1 MSGGRPMP
9 NISRDLVPYEYGAPW
24 LDEQSIDMLEAKSGA
39 FGFTPEEE
47 AILLGGGVPSAA
59 GIFVGPEQAKLV
71 SAAWACRRVISED
84 VAKMP
89 RALKRISYDAQQRRR
104 AAVDRAHPV
113 AHVLERPNEWMTG
126 MEFFEWLVGV
136 ATFHEGA
143 YALITRDEY
152 GRVQELLPLIPG
164 SVTCDHVPGS
174 RWELIYRVSGY
185 GDTIVAE
192 PGQLLK
198 LRGPLRDD
206 YLRGQS
212 VSHLAREA
220 IGLAAALEQS
230 QARFHGDDM
239 RPSGGILTAKA
250 VGLTADQRKE
260 IKTQWESQ
268 YRRGGEG
275 GIAVMD
281 GDWDFKATNPTS
293 ADSQV
298 IENRKFQI
306 EEVCRF
312 FRVFPQ
318 IIGHSQGSVGYNG
331 HEQLLN
337 AHGEHSLLPWVLR
350 LEQACERDLLTEEEY
365 RDGYRV
371 DIDQDATK
379 RGTLSDRVNAYD
391 KAVKIYKTPNEIRA
405 EEGLDPIDDPAM
417 DRVQLQANNTGMLP
431 RGAEPHAD
439 AVTGRIADLE
449 STITKQFDAARASVA
464 QELDARL
471 LPRR

>member
-1 MSGGRPMP
+1 MNNRASAP
-9 NISRDLVPYEYGAPW
+9 VPYEYGAPW
-24 LDEQSIDMLEAKSGA
+24 LDDAAMEIIDTKAGV
-39 FGFTPEEE
+39 GFSPEEE
-47 AILLGGGVPSAA
+47 AILMGGSIPSAA

-84 VAKMP
+84 IAKMP
-89 RALKRISYDAQQRRR
+89 RALKRISRDVQNRRR
-104 AAVDRAHPV
+104 TEILYDHPV
-113 AHVLERPNEWMTG
+113 AHVLDRPNEWMTG

-136 ATFHEGA
+136 ACFHEGA
-143 YALITRDEY
+143 YALITRDDW
-152 GRVQELLPLIPG
+152 GRVMELLPLMPG
-164 SVTCDHVPGS
+164 AVTCEHVPGS
-174 RWELIYRVSGY
+174 RWELIYRISGY
-185 GDTIVAE
+185 GETIIPA

-206 YLRGQS
+206 YVRGQS
-212 VSHLAREA
+212 VAHAAREA
-220 IGLAAALEQS
+220 IGLASALEQS
-230 QARFHGDDM
+230 QARFHADDM
-239 RPSGGILTAKA
+239 RPSGGILTSKA
-250 VGLTADQRKE
+250 TGLDPKQRE
-260 IKTQWESQ
+260 DIRLQWEAR
-268 YRRGGEG
+268 YRRGGDG

-281 GDWDFKATNPTS
+281 GEWDFKTVSPTS

-350 LEQACERDLLTEEEY
+350 LEQALERDLLTDDEY

-371 DIDQDATK
+371 DIDQDAVK

-391 KAVKIYKTPNEIRA
+391 KAVKIYRTPNEIRA
-405 EEGLDPIDDPAM
+405 EEGHDPIDDPAM
-417 DRVQLQANNTGMLP
+417 DRVQLQSNNTGLAPRTEPQRQLP
-431 RGAEPHAD
+431 APAPASD
-439 AVTGRIADLE
+439 VTPKRRIP
-449 STITKQFDAARASVA
+449 ARNA
-464 QELDARL
+464 
-471 LPRR
+471 PRWRRFFK